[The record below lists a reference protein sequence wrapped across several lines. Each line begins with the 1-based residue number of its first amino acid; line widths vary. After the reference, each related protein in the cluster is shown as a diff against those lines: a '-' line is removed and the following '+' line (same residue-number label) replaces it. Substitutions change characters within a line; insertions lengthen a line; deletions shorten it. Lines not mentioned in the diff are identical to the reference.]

1 MTPDKNF
8 RMAPSSKAL
17 LALLPGNTDAHARGH
32 FKRSLIQAQLAEE
45 AARRASLKSK
55 EGRDNKSGPRGNNNG
70 AAYTAPA
77 AD

>member
-8 RMAPSSKAL
+8 RFSSANKAL
-17 LALLPGNTDAHARGH
+17 LALMPASDAHARGQ
-32 FKRSLIQAQLAEE
+32 FKRMLIDAQLCEE

-55 EGRDNKSGPRGNNNG
+55 EGRDNKSGPRGNTTS

-77 AD
+77 LD